1 MKFLKKINVI
11 LLAIAIFM
19 GCLAFPEFKDAVV
32 VTLKSIVL
40 ILENKKKYE
49 FEILVIGI
57 LIEILEA
64 F

>member
-1 MKFLKKINVI
+1 MKFLKKINVM

-19 GCLAFPEFKDAVV
+19 GCLAFPECKDAVV
-32 VTLKSIVL
+32 VALKAIVL
-40 ILENKKKYE
+40 ILENKKKHE

>member
-1 MKFLKKINVI
+1 MKFLKKINAF
-11 LLAIAIFM
+11 LFAIAVIM

-32 VTLKSIVL
+32 VALKAIL
-40 ILENKKKYE
+40 LFLENKKK
-49 FEILVIGI
+49 FEDEAVVIAI

>member
-1 MKFLKKINVI
+1 MKFIKKINAF
-11 LLAIAIFM
+11 LFAIAVIM

-32 VTLKSIVL
+32 VALRAIVL
-40 ILENKKKYE
+40 FLEKKKKYE
-49 FEILVIGI
+49 FEVVVIEI